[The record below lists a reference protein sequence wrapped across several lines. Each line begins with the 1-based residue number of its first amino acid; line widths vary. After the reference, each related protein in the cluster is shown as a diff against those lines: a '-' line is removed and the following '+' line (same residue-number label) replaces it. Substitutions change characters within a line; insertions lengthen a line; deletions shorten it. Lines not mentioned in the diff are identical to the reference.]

1 MLNKK
6 NTITLLTFIAIVL
19 MLVACSSETQSP
31 IDDGGLTVEEEQ
43 PIDDGGLVAPVGVED
58 TAWKLLAIRDF
69 DALIAADMDSTA
81 IIEFKAD
88 GTFHMSTGCGEM
100 GGSYTIDGETISFEV
115 AMTTS
120 AADCTELQVA
130 QALAVESLMQDVTS
144 YSISDETLTLSVDE
158 NNDAKFEQL
167 HKIDD
172 GGLSIDDEQPI
183 DDGGLVAPVGVEDTA
198 WKLLAIRDFDAQ
210 IAADMD
216 STAIIEFKADGTF
229 HMSTGCGEMGGIYT
243 LDGETISFEVQMTTV
258 VADCTEI
265 QVAQALAIES
275 LMQDVTSYSTSGE
288 TLTLSIDENNDA
300 KFEQL
305 HKIDDDGL
313 VDDGGMNTEFVGI
326 TWKWLELHESLPA
339 TQSIIPDSD
348 NYTIEFSDD
357 GSFSVKAD
365 CNNASGSYTMDGDEL
380 TLQLG
385 PATLAECGE
394 SSIHDLL
401 FLIF

>member
-31 IDDGGLTVEEEQ
+31 IDDGGLTVEE
-43 PIDDGGLVAPVGVED
+43 
-58 TAWKLLAIRDF
+58 
-69 DALIAADMDSTA
+69 
-81 IIEFKAD
+81 
-88 GTFHMSTGCGEM
+88 
-100 GGSYTIDGETISFEV
+100 
-115 AMTTS
+115 
-120 AADCTELQVA
+120 
-130 QALAVESLMQDVTS
+130 
-144 YSISDETLTLSVDE
+144 
-158 NNDAKFEQL
+158 
-167 HKIDD
+167 
-172 GGLSIDDEQPI
+172 EQPI

-394 SSIHDLL
+394 SSIHDL
-401 FLIF
+401 FLTNLGMVASYSIEDSQLTLYFQDDAGSMVFSQSPE